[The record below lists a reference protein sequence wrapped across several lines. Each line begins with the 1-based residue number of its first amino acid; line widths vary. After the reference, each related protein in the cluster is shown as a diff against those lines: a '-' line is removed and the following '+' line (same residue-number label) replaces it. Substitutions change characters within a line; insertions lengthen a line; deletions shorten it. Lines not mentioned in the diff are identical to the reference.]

1 LQRVQPRAADEV
13 HQIDGIVAHAARDH
27 QEGLG
32 GTGTRELVG
41 WVEKCLGDFFVFFLK
56 LKSGSWMSKLARSSE
71 KLVLLF
77 QLWPQNDLS
86 PSSCI
91 QEAKP
96 RPGWTSKIWQPKYA
110 QTSTS
115 LSWLMDSLV
124 EAWTMEVA
132 TVALGQFVPC
142 PTHRSTGDQN
152 WFLVL
157 NRAGFWDTHTK
168 F

>member
-1 LQRVQPRAADEV
+1 MVFALLFVVLLVFFFVDMLWGSWWLWSHREVLPEEGGHLQRVQPRAADEV

-41 WVEKCLGDFFVFFLK
+41 WVEKCLGDFLFFLK
-56 LKSGSWMSKLARSSE
+56 LKSGSWKSKLARSSE

-96 RPGWTSKIWQPKYA
+96 RPG
-110 QTSTS
+110 
-115 LSWLMDSLV
+115 
-124 EAWTMEVA
+124 
-132 TVALGQFVPC
+132 
-142 PTHRSTGDQN
+142 
-152 WFLVL
+152 
-157 NRAGFWDTHTK
+157 
-168 F
+168 